1 MATEMDVPERCCCWS
16 VRRTPG
22 FRLTQPACFR
32 HLSGLVHG
40 RIMLG
45 GKTMLLDL
53 QAVRR
58 QKVYTKGI

>member
-1 MATEMDVPERCCCWS
+1 MGQKDAAVGLFVERPVS
-16 VRRTPG
+16 GLRS
-22 FRLTQPACFR
+22 PACFR

-58 QKVYTKGI
+58 QKVYTEGI